1 VIDATTHDPPAALF
15 VLLGA
20 IGFVGMTVISAVGVI
35 LGPGPT
41 GSSIER
47 RVVSFAPTGTAGT
60 VLGTIALVVGL
71 TALGGAWLG
80 LGLVLR
86 RGASLRPLIA
96 ITTVWATPLLFGP
109 AIFSRDV
116 YSYAADGLMVSRHLE
131 PNRYG
136 PAVLGGSHFV
146 DQVSQVWLYTPS
158 PYGPLFL
165 RIAGWAVPF
174 SHYSLFGTVMLLRLV
189 AVVGVVLI
197 AVAVPKLAAALGK
210 DPARAFWLG
219 VCNPLVLIHFIA
231 GAHNDSLMVGLMVA
245 GLALAAWKRPV
256 AGILLC
262 VLAASVKAP
271 AAIAGAFIIA
281 EAVRGAPRKRRLATL
296 VRLASIGI
304 GAFAFI
310 GWATGLGWTW
320 VGALSV
326 PGANRSLLTPT
337 TFVAH
342 FLAIPFGHG
351 ATILSLTRA
360 IALLLTVGGVGYLLW
375 RAPRFG
381 TVRACAYAL
390 GLVVVLGPI
399 VLPWYALW
407 AVVVLA
413 AAGDRRDR
421 LFAVIATIVFL
432 IVLQPS
438 GSTMPDLMLMITV
451 VLLTGVAVAIWCRPV
466 RRSIEN
472 EWALIIDDYEHLG
485 VAGSVQGTTRRLGE
499 RTRGLLPHKS
509 RYRVGTG
516 AVAKVRDSD
525 W

>member
-1 VIDATTHDPPAALF
+1 
-15 VLLGA
+15 
-20 IGFVGMTVISAVGVI
+20 M
-35 LGPGPT
+35 
-41 GSSIER
+41 
-47 RVVSFAPTGTAGT
+47 
-60 VLGTIALVVGL
+60 
-71 TALGGAWLG
+71 
-80 LGLVLR
+80 
-86 RGASLRPLIA
+86 
-96 ITTVWATPLLFGP
+96 
-109 AIFSRDV
+109 
-116 YSYAADGLMVSRHLE
+116 
-131 PNRYG
+131 
-136 PAVLGGSHFV
+136 
-146 DQVSQVWLYTPS
+146 
-158 PYGPLFL
+158 
-165 RIAGWAVPF
+165 
-174 SHYSLFGTVMLLRLV
+174 
-189 AVVGVVLI
+189 
-197 AVAVPKLAAALGK
+197 
-210 DPARAFWLG
+210 
-219 VCNPLVLIHFIA
+219 
-231 GAHNDSLMVGLMVA
+231 
-245 GLALAAWKRPV
+245 
-256 AGILLC
+256 
-262 VLAASVKAP
+262 
-271 AAIAGAFIIA
+271 
-281 EAVRGAPRKRRLATL
+281 
-296 VRLASIGI
+296 
-304 GAFAFI
+304 
-310 GWATGLGWTW
+310 
-320 VGALSV
+320 
-326 PGANRSLLTPT
+326 
-337 TFVAH
+337 
-342 FLAIPFGHG
+342 
-351 ATILSLTRA
+351 LSLTRG

-485 VAGSVQGTTRRLGE
+485 VAGSVHGTTRRLGE